1 MFQFLTR
8 LKDSKWFEFGS
19 ISVILLAAIIYG
31 LDTFALSSNLAN
43 TLYLLDYSISI
54 IFLIEILIR
63 LLAEKNLRDFFRDPW
78 NTFDFIIVSISL
90 IPIELLANVLI
101 ARIIRVFR
109 ILRLLTHVKK
119 FKTLINAFFKSLPRV
134 FYVMGLMFVFFYI
147 FAILGTNFFGELDP
161 QRWGNL
167 FLSLWT
173 LFQIAT
179 FENWPDIMQVQFSVN
194 GYSWIFFFSF
204 IIIIAFILMNM
215 IVGIIVDTISEEN
228 KEETQMEE
236 EILKKLNQLEDK
248 ITKLNRN

>member
-1 MFQFLTR
+1 
-8 LKDSKWFEFGS
+8 
-19 ISVILLAAIIYG
+19 
-31 LDTFALSSNLAN
+31 
-43 TLYLLDYSISI
+43 
-54 IFLIEILIR
+54 
-63 LLAEKNLRDFFRDPW
+63 
-78 NTFDFIIVSISL
+78 
-90 IPIELLANVLI
+90 
-101 ARIIRVFR
+101 
-109 ILRLLTHVKK
+109 
-119 FKTLINAFFKSLPRV
+119 
-134 FYVMGLMFVFFYI
+134 MFVFFYI